1 MLATRIVS
9 QTTFMFLG
17 QKVKAH
23 LRGELTRHVSETR
36 WLSLERAGMAKTVSV
51 LTQDLDT
58 LVVFFVSLPNLFI
71 YGAVIIGCLIYL
83 ATLSASVLALALVA
97 IALGTLGYRAAHG
110 RAIGL
115 LRRSRQRED
124 TLIQQCKKLF
134 DGGRE
139 YRLNAAR
146 RQRFVY
152 GELADNIEAV
162 RRERTRGYVLYGLAT
177 SWGSILFFA
186 FIGLVLFGLRDSL
199 TLDPAAIT
207 IFLYMIVPVEGVLS
221 SLPTIASAR
230 VALQRVQ
237 HLRDHLPPEQPQRP
251 LPAVPFRSLTLQEV
265 RYQYQGE
272 DGERFTLGPL
282 NLQFTPGEL
291 VFVVGGNGSGKT
303 TLANLLV
310 GLYPPDSA
318 TWDNY
323 WQTNVMSGVRLSRGL
338 LPAMVSKGWGRVV
351 FISSESARNIPA
363 DMIHYGVTKTAQLS
377 LARGL
382 AKYVAGSGVT
392 VNSVL
397 PGPTISD
404 GFAEMLKDDVAKTG
418 KSLEELAKAFV
429 MTHRPSSVIQR
440 AASVAE
446 VANMVV
452 YVCSPQ
458 ASATSGAALR
468 VDGGVVDDIL

>member
-1 MLATRIVS
+1 MKIDLA
-9 QTTFMFLG
+9 G
-17 QKVKAH
+17 KVALVTASTAGIGFAIAKGLAESGAEVILNGRSEQSVNAAIARLQNEVPGAKARPAIADLSDADGAAQL
-23 LRGELTRHVSETR
+23 LRAVTGVDILVNN
-36 WLSLERAGMAKTVSV
+36 AG
-51 LTQDLDT
+51 
-58 LVVFFVSLPNLFI
+58 I
-71 YGAVIIGCLIYL
+71 YGPQDFY
-83 ATLSASVLALALVA
+83 AT
-97 IALGTLGYRAAHG
+97 
-110 RAIGL
+110 
-115 LRRSRQRED
+115 D
-124 TLIQQCKKLF
+124 
-134 DGGRE
+134 D
-139 YRLNAAR
+139 
-146 RQRFVY
+146 
-152 GELADNIEAV
+152 
-162 RRERTRGYVLYGLAT
+162 
-177 SWGSILFFA
+177 
-186 FIGLVLFGLRDSL
+186 
-199 TLDPAAIT
+199 
-207 IFLYMIVPVEGVLS
+207 
-221 SLPTIASAR
+221 
-230 VALQRVQ
+230 
-237 HLRDHLPPEQPQRP
+237 
-251 LPAVPFRSLTLQEV
+251 
-265 RYQYQGE
+265 
-272 DGERFTLGPL
+272 
-282 NLQFTPGEL
+282 
-291 VFVVGGNGSGKT
+291 
-303 TLANLLV
+303 
-310 GLYPPDSA
+310 A
-318 TWDNY
+318 TWDNS

-418 KSLEELAKAFV
+418 KSFV